1 MYNTYL
7 ESSRVLTFSRGW
19 YLIDYITVT
28 PAPAPPPHSVS
39 ATLVN
44 PTPLPV
50 AAALYNK
57 LRSQYGTGNIFSGQS
72 ELVDIAW
79 IETNIGKTPAIVGLD
94 LMDYSPSRIVSV

>member
-1 MYNTYL
+1 M
-7 ESSRVLTFSRGW
+7 
-19 YLIDYITVT
+19 IDYITVT

-39 ATLVN
+39 ASLVN

-57 LRSQYGTGNIFSGQS
+57 LRSEYGTGKIISGQS
-72 ELVDIAW
+72 ELNEIAW

-94 LMDYSPSRIVSV
+94 FMDYSPSRIVRT